1 MDNITKRCV
10 ALNEAKK
17 RAKDPEFKKLWALKL
32 KELLNRPKRI
42 HNEYMERSS
51 Y

>member
-1 MDNITKRCV
+1 MDNITRRCV

-17 RAKDPEFKKLWALKL
+17 RARDPEFKKLWALKL
-32 KELLNRPKRI
+32 RELLNGPKRI
-42 HNEYMERSS
+42 HNEYMERSR